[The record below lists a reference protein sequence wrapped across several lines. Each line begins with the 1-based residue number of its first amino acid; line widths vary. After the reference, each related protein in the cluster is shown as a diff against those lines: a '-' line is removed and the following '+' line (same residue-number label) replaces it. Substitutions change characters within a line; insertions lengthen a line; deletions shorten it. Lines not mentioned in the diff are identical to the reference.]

1 LALETPDSLKLVKVD
16 RGKLAGGFPGSFDSG
31 ISSGDCGKSCF
42 CGFPGL
48 VSSRAQALK

>member
-1 LALETPDSLKLVKVD
+1 LALETPASKIFKVNN
-16 RGKLAGGFPGSFDSG
+16 GKLGGGCAGSFDGS

-42 CGFPGL
+42 CVGPGL

>member
-1 LALETPDSLKLVKVD
+1 LALETPASKLGEVNS
-16 RGKLAGGFPGSFDSG
+16 GKLAGGCAGSFDSG
-31 ISSGDCGKSCF
+31 ISSGDCSKSCF